1 MYSVKVA
8 QRKALLRSFIW
19 FYIASLAEV
28 FVALLLF
35 SLFALSPRQLRWSH
49 RPSARDKSA
58 NETREVFRDDSTNG
72 RTRTTHGRRLRAE
85 KSFSVRVRPSRRP
98 MPKVGRRRHWRR
110 RRRRRDGG
118 QAGDGREK
126 SALIHDAATRQ
137 TDRQTGTQCSIR
149 PCHFVAA
156 RPPSNTAPNPLPPVS
171 YSTIYFFILYPRSV
185 ITKN

>member
-1 MYSVKVA
+1 MNASNLATLKKEPNASNACLFDNPFSIKFTYGHTRMYSVKVA

-72 RTRTTHGRRLRAE
+72 DSARK
-85 KSFSVRVRPSRRP
+85 KSFSVVPVRPSPCP
-98 MPKVGRRRHWRR
+98 ML
-110 RRRRRDGG
+110 
-118 QAGDGREK
+118 E
-126 SALIHDAATRQ
+126 
-137 TDRQTGTQCSIR
+137 
-149 PCHFVAA
+149 
-156 RPPSNTAPNPLPPVS
+156 
-171 YSTIYFFILYPRSV
+171 LYPRGILESQNLAN
-185 ITKN
+185 KNLARFSPFQNKPPPNLVERICDSRILS

>member
-1 MYSVKVA
+1 MNASNLATLKKEPNASNACLFDNPFSIKFTYGHTRMYSVKVA

-58 NETREVFRDDSTNG
+58 NETRDVFRDDSTNG

-85 KSFSVRVRPSRRP
+85 KSFSVRVRVRVRPSRRP

-110 RRRRRDGG
+110 RRRR
-118 QAGDGREK
+118 
-126 SALIHDAATRQ
+126 
-137 TDRQTGTQCSIR
+137 TGER
-149 PCHFVAA
+149 RA
-156 RPPSNTAPNPLPPVS
+156 
-171 YSTIYFFILYPRSV
+171 
-185 ITKN
+185 

>member
-1 MYSVKVA
+1 MNASNLATLKKEPNASNACLFDNPFSIKFTYGHTRMYSVKVA

-85 KSFSVRVRPSRRP
+85 KSFSVRVRVRPSRRP

-110 RRRRRDGG
+110 HWRRRRRRTGG
-118 QAGDGREK
+118 RRA
-126 SALIHDAATRQ
+126 
-137 TDRQTGTQCSIR
+137 
-149 PCHFVAA
+149 
-156 RPPSNTAPNPLPPVS
+156 
-171 YSTIYFFILYPRSV
+171 
-185 ITKN
+185 